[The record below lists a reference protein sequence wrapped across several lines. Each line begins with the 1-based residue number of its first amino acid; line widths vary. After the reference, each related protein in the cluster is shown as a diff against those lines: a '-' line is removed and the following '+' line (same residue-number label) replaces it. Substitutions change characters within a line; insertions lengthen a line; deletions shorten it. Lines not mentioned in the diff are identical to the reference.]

1 LTVGS
6 TEDILRLVPKGRR
19 VLMETESKAIL
30 EQWGIP
36 TVSCQVATTQEEALT
51 LARSVGFPVVLKV
64 LSPDIIH
71 KTEVGGVR
79 LNLASDEAVESAF
92 DEVMENA
99 RSKSPS
105 ASILGVSV
113 QKMVSGLEVAAG
125 VAKDPQFGHVLMF
138 GMGGVDIELIRDTTF
153 RLIPIDAVDAQ
164 EMIRDIRGYSILKG
178 DRGPGV
184 DLESLRTMLVQVSNL
199 AVAHPQI
206 GGMDLNP
213 IIASPSGSVV
223 ADARIVVS
231 LGEGRDAG

>member
-1 LTVGS
+1 
-6 TEDILRLVPKGRR
+6 
-19 VLMETESKAIL
+19 
-30 EQWGIP
+30 
-36 TVSCQVATTQEEALT
+36 
-51 LARSVGFPVVLKV
+51 
-64 LSPDIIH
+64 
-71 KTEVGGVR
+71 VR

-105 ASILGVSV
+105 ASILGVTV

-164 EMIRDIRGYSILKG
+164 EMIRDIRGYSTLKG

-184 DLESLRTMLVQVSNL
+184 DLESLRTMLIKISHL
-199 AVAHPQI
+199 IVAHPQI
-206 GGMDLNP
+206 EGMDLNP
-213 IIASPSGSVV
+213 IMASPSGSVV